1 MNYFLVEIPLQQP
14 DGMDIGRATRTLHA
28 AQARLSHSAITVR
41 PLAAGVTSGDGRLVC
56 LMEAGAAEQ
65 VRSLVSLAL
74 LPAGRIREVLRV
86 PLIRGDR
93 FPSAIGW
100 LNPGADLAPRV
111 DTELVED
118 VVEVRF
124 DGPLGDE

>member
-1 MNYFLVEIPLQQP
+1 MNYFLVEIPLPQP
-14 DGMDIGRATRTLHA
+14 DGMDVGRATRTLLA

-41 PLAAGVTSGDGRLVC
+41 PLAAGVTRGDGRLVC
-56 LMEAGAAEQ
+56 LIEAGAAEQ

-86 PLIRGDR
+86 SL
-93 FPSAIGW
+93 PSGSGVPSVIEW

-111 DTELVED
+111 DTEFVED

>member
-1 MNYFLVEIPLQQP
+1 MNYFLVEIPLPQP
-14 DGMDIGRATRTLHA
+14 DGMDAGRATRTLLA

-41 PLAAGVTSGDGRLVC
+41 PLAAEVTRGDGRLVC
-56 LMEAGAAEQ
+56 LIEAGAAEQ

-86 PLIRGDR
+86 SL
-93 FPSAIGW
+93 PSGSGVPSVIEW